1 MPFTTRILA
10 ILTYP
15 QYARTLDCLVE
26 QDSWFRCDNCKR
38 WRMLK
43 EDAGDPE
50 AYRICADA
58 DRKCTEA
65 EDKQYVMKRGD
76 VSVCVIVSVYDMT

>member
-1 MPFTTRILA
+1 
-10 ILTYP
+10 
-15 QYARTLDCLVE
+15 
-26 QDSWFRCDNCKR
+26 
-38 WRMLK
+38 MLK
-43 EDAGDPE
+43 EDVGDPE